1 MAVPKQS
8 SIRRIQQQR
17 DFCNKKGDKMEE
29 EKISSEEHEKR
40 LKKLKELGL
49 IK

>member
-1 MAVPKQS
+1 MAVPKQN

-17 DFCNKKGDKMEE
+17 DFCNKKR
-29 EKISSEEHEKR
+29 EKIEQKEISPEEHEER